1 MPINWVWNEPGY
13 CYDNGYA
20 PNNARVN
27 RLVREMRN
35 DRDPPNKPA
44 KKEEKKPAKK
54 VEKKPA
60 TKVEK
65 KPAKKVENKEKKV
78 RRPKVNN

>member
-20 PNNARVN
+20 PNNVRVN

-35 DRDPPNKPA
+35 DRDPPKKPA
-44 KKEEKKPAKK
+44 KKEEKKP
-54 VEKKPA
+54 VKKP
-60 TKVEK
+60 VK
-65 KPAKKVENKEKKV
+65 KPAKKEEKERKKV
-78 RRPKVNN
+78 RRPKSK